1 MVPKN
6 FPSYSKSRDH
16 FIYSLISILTN
27 CFSCLFC
34 LTIDCITFVLT
45 RDLSSYQVKVGS
57 NYIWLTVAHNECQC
71 TTSPFAIDYIT
82 VSVLKNKPD
91 VQTLRQFTD
100 LSQVGTAHLHE
111 LSKPSTDRLLAFLVY
126 SPPTGKGVG
135 TRFLVHRTYKQ
146 RTLGALLALW
156 SPWLKDSTLSQASFS
171 LFVLHALCSFHDIFD
186 VSVSQ
191 QFIT

>member
-6 FPSYSKSRDH
+6 FPSYSKSSDH
-16 FIYSLISILTN
+16 FIFSLISILTN

-45 RDLSSYQVKVGS
+45 RDLSSFQVKVGS
-57 NYIWLTVAHNECQC
+57 IYIWLTVVHNECQC
-71 TTSPFAIDYIT
+71 TSSPFVIDYIT
-82 VSVLKNKPD
+82 VSLIKINQLCKR
-91 VQTLRQFTD
+91 LRQFID
-100 LSQVGTAHLHE
+100 LSQVRTAHLHG

-156 SPWLKDSTLSQASFS
+156 SPWLKDSTLSQPLLAFLCYTHYVLFMIS
-171 LFVLHALCSFHDIFD
+171 LMLVLVNNLF
-186 VSVSQ
+186 
-191 QFIT
+191 T